1 MRRPDRPER
10 ALWPRALSLEPL
22 SVPEANG
29 AEMVRVAADAG
40 FSHVSMVAHSPT
52 PALPPDPAVSDHE
65 KRREMKACMAA
76 TGVRLHNLECF
87 NLLPDVD
94 PKTFAPG
101 LECGADLGAAHAT
114 AIVFENADRSDAL
127 AKFRRL
133 CAMAD
138 EHGIRVNIE
147 FFAGCRSIPDVRA
160 AAAFV
165 TDAGC
170 RNAGLVLDMLH
181 LVRTS
186 GGVAGLGGL
195 DPALIGTIQIND
207 GAIRPPADAQMDMLN
222 RQLPGT
228 GEFPLRDFIRWIPK
242 DAVLGV
248 EVPQLS
254 QFGKVAATERA
265 RRMAEAAREV
275 VARAEAQ

>member
-114 AIVFENADRSDAL
+114 AIVLENGDRSDAL

-138 EHGIRVNIE
+138 EHRIRVNLE
-147 FFAGCRSIPDVRA
+147 FFAGCRSIPDLHVA
-160 AAAFV
+160 AGFV
-165 TDAGC
+165 ADAGC

-186 GGVAGLGGL
+186 GGMTGLGGL
-195 DPALIGTIQIND
+195 DRALIGTIQVND
-207 GAIRPPADAQMDMLN
+207 GLREPHADAQTDMLN
-222 RQLPGT
+222 RGLPGT
-228 GEFPLRDFIRWIPK
+228 GAFPLADFIRWIPQ
-242 DAVLGV
+242 DAVIGL
-248 EVPQLS
+248 EVPQAS
-254 QFGKVAATERA
+254 QFGKVAPLERA
-265 RRMAEAAREV
+265 RRMADAARDV
-275 VARAEAQ
+275 IARAET